1 MSEAKQGLRE
11 NIRQAASRLRDEYRF
26 VGEIACPNCD
36 HEAWEIDIPGR
47 GIITICPYCGFGLTE
62 S

>member
-1 MSEAKQGLRE
+1 MSEVKEGFRE
-11 NIRQAASRLRDEYRF
+11 NISQAASRLRQEFRF

-36 HEAWEIDIPGR
+36 HPAWQIEVPGK
-47 GIITICPYCGFGLTE
+47 GVVTVCPHCGFGLAE

>member
-1 MSEAKQGLRE
+1 MSKVEEGIRE
-11 NIRQAASRLRDEYRF
+11 TIRQAASRLRDEFRF

-36 HEAWEIDIPGR
+36 LESWQIEGQGR
-47 GIITICPYCGFGLTE
+47 GVVTICPHCGFGLAE

>member
-1 MSEAKQGLRE
+1 MANVDDGIRE
-11 NIRQAASRLRDEYRF
+11 SLMQAASRLREEFRF

-36 HEAWEIDIPGR
+36 MDAWEIDIPGR
-47 GIITICPYCGFGLTE
+47 GVVTVCPHCGFGLAE